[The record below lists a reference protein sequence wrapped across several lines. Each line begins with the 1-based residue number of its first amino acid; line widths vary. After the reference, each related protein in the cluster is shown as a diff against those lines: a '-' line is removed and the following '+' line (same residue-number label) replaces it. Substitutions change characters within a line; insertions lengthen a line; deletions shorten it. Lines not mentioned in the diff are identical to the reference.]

1 MLRSVEDSRLSRMF
15 SDELTLIQQEDG
27 IVYLDRNGKIF
38 EAMIDYL
45 RGERKVFPKFNEFN
59 DQLLLT

>member
-1 MLRSVEDSRLSRMF
+1 VLRSVEDSRLSRMF

>member
-1 MLRSVEDSRLSRMF
+1 MF

-45 RGERKVFPKFNEFN
+45 RSDRKVFPKFNEFN